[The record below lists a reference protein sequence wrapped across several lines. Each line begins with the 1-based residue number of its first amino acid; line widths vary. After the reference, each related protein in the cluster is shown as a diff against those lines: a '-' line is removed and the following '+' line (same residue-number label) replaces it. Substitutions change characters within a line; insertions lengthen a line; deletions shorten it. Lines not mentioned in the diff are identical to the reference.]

1 MTIALASLACG
12 LIFGWGLLIS
22 GMANPAKVLAF
33 LDLAGRWDASLAV
46 TMASALLVTSAGF
59 ALTKRRQKPVFTPKA
74 LWPSRK
80 DIDSSLLAGAL
91 LFGLGWGLAGLC
103 PGPAIENLATLS
115 PRVIVFVAAM
125 AAGMALHDL
134 WQRWRVIRLS
144 GIRSAARITR

>member
-134 WQRWRVIRLS
+134 WQR
-144 GIRSAARITR
+144 

>member
-125 AAGMALHDL
+125 TAGMALHDV
-134 WQRWRVIRLS
+134 WQRWRP
-144 GIRSAARITR
+144 A